1 MLIWQIAVMPDTRRM
16 STVLL
21 RDFTTIENL
30 ANNFAPQI
38 AITLVRLVLSFVC
51 LSVFDIMNNI
61 RMGNENATTEEVMEA
76 AKKAS
81 CHNFIMSLPDE
92 YDTMVGEGGST
103 LSGGEK
109 QRISIARALLKDA
122 PIVLL
127 DEAIAS
133 LDPENEVLIQSAI
146 NSLVQE
152 KTVIIVAH
160 RLQSIANADQVVLRK
175 TGGHLMPVRV
185 FTEDEKKEIE
195 NKMFEAGMTLIKKY
209 GLTQKNFL
217 LSH

>member
-1 MLIWQIAVMPDTRRM
+1 M
-16 STVLL
+16 LL

-76 AKKAS
+76 AQKAS

-127 DEAIAS
+127 DEATAS

-195 NKMFEAGMTLIKKY
+195 NKMFEVGMTLIKKY

>member
-1 MLIWQIAVMPDTRRM
+1 M
-16 STVLL
+16 LL

-61 RMGNENATTEEVMEA
+61 RMGNENVTTEEVMEA
-76 AKKAS
+76 AQKAS

-209 GLTQKNFL
+209 GMTQKNFL

>member
-1 MLIWQIAVMPDTRRM
+1 M
-16 STVLL
+16 LL

-76 AKKAS
+76 AQKAS
-81 CHNFIMSLPDE
+81 CHNFIMSLPDG

-109 QRISIARALLKDA
+109 QRIFIARALLKDA

-133 LDPENEVLIQSAI
+133 LDPENEVLIQSEI